1 MTNRLRERSA
11 RCRLHG
17 FAACGLLLLHQ
28 WATRAAISTTTA
40 DPAAIVSAG
49 DPVAP
54 DGASAIPAD
63 SVAPSPSTS
72 GAGSVSLAGFDL
84 PGTGPAGLAGLASL
98 GLLSL
103 ISLGVTLMVRRE
115 RARRAFS
122 GRVSSRL
129 ATIAGPRPLAPVPA
143 TATAP
148 SVAEVDPR
156 SADSA

>member
-1 MTNRLRERSA
+1 MIEPDDVVNVTGMVVTDR
-11 RCRLHG
+11 
-17 FAACGLLLLHQ
+17 
-28 WATRAAISTTTA
+28 ATGSPMITTA

-115 RARRAFS
+115 RARRTLS
-122 GRVSSRL
+122 GRVAARL
-129 ATIAGPRPLAPVPA
+129 AAIAGPGQAAPILPL
-143 TATAP
+143 ATAP
-148 SVAEVDPR
+148 SLVMADPR
-156 SADSA
+156 STDPA